1 MPKFDIEIV
10 AEFVTEAASADVI
23 RKRLHNL
30 LKENG
35 FDEKNFEI
43 GIKKAS
49 KVDKIIAEVPLE
61 PESESVPEKTTKPK
75 VGKIRKTRG
84 KKKAKRRRA

>member
-1 MPKFDIEIV
+1 MQKFNVSVE
-10 AEFVTEAASADVI
+10 AEFTTEAESADVI

-43 GIKKAS
+43 GIKKAT
-49 KVDKIIAEVPLE
+49 KVVDKIIAEVPLE
-61 PESESVPEKTTKPK
+61 PTVENSPEKK
-75 VGKIRKTRG
+75 VKTGKTRKKRG
-84 KKKAKRRRA
+84 KRKAKSRRA